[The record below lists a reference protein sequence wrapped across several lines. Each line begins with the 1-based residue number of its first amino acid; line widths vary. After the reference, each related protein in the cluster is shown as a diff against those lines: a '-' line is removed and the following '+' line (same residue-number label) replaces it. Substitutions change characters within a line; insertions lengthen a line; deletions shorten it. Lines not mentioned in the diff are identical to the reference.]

1 MNQNEQNFDALKKLL
16 KLKQHEVPPP
26 GYYNN
31 FSGQV
36 ISRIRAGE
44 ANYAQS
50 MTERLQA
57 EAPWL
62 VSLFR
67 VFEARPGLIGAFA
80 TSLCLLLVGVVVFSE
95 RSEQAS
101 KNLIA
106 ISEPTAPT
114 GNAAVASLSAAPIV
128 AATDNSNSGIVAST
142 NPVTSLQP
150 TATLFGQSG
159 GSTLFQ
165 PAGFMQ
171 SAH

>member
-1 MNQNEQNFDALKKLL
+1 MNQNEHNFDDLKKLL

-26 GYYNN
+26 GYFNN

-44 ANYAQS
+44 ASYSQS
-50 MTERLQA
+50 MTEKLQA

-62 VSLFR
+62 VSIFR
-67 VFEARPGLIGAFA
+67 IFETRPGLIGTFA
-80 TSLCLLLVGVVVFSE
+80 TSLCLLLVGVVVFAE
-95 RSEQAS
+95 RSEHAS

-114 GNAAVASLSAAPIV
+114 GNAVASLSATPLV
-128 AATDNSNSGIVAST
+128 AAIDNSNSGIVAST

-165 PAGFMQ
+165 PAGFM
-171 SAH
+171 ATGH

>member
-44 ANYAQS
+44 ASYSQS
-50 MTERLQA
+50 MMERLQS

-62 VSLFR
+62 VSILR
-67 VFEARPGLIGAFA
+67 IFETRPGVIGGLA
-80 TSLCLLLVGVVVFSE
+80 TSLCLLLVLAVVFAEHSE
-95 RSEQAS
+95 RAP

-106 ISEPTAPT
+106 IAEPAAPT
-114 GNAAVASLSAAPIV
+114 GNAVASLAPSPLV

-171 SAH
+171 TAH